1 LRTVQRLYLFQKVL
15 KGQIFVEAFDNAGN
29 KSREVTPGGFVSDD
43 VAPEISITN
52 NTTTNYSD
60 AEGNKLYVTD
70 MSFTV
75 TISDYDSG
83 IKEIGFSLSSEKES
97 FERKSTLIAN
107 KGYKVGD
114 VLENGWIVRK
124 WIRTLLQRLQNIYFS
139 SDNNDIFLTF
149 DASDR
154 SGNKKKISEPKKLQL
169 IKRHR

>member
-1 LRTVQRLYLFQKVL
+1 VMMLLRRV
-15 KGQIFVEAFDNAGN
+15 
-29 KSREVTPGGFVSDD
+29 
-43 VAPEISITN
+43 SITN

-83 IKEIGFSLSSEKES
+83 IKENRIFTEFGKRI

-114 VLENGWIVRK
+114 VLENGWIVSEMD
-124 WIRTLLQRLQNIYFS
+124 QNLVTKVTKVFTFS
-139 SDNNDIFLTF
+139 SDNNDI
-149 DASDR
+149 S
-154 SGNKKKISEPKKLQL
+154 
-169 IKRHR
+169 

>member
-1 LRTVQRLYLFQKVL
+1 
-15 KGQIFVEAFDNAGN
+15 
-29 KSREVTPGGFVSDD
+29 VTPGGFVSDD

-107 KGYKVGD
+107 K
-114 VLENGWIVRK
+114 
-124 WIRTLLQRLQNIYFS
+124 
-139 SDNNDIFLTF
+139 
-149 DASDR
+149 A
-154 SGNKKKISEPKKLQL
+154 
-169 IKRHR
+169 IK